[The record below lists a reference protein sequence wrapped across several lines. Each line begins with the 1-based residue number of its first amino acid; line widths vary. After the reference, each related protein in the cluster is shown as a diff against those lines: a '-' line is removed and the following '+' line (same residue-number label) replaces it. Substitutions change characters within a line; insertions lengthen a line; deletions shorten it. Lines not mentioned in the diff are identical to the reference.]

1 MSKSHTDIAIIGG
14 GPVGLCAANL
24 LGQLGIRTVLFEQ
37 NATTS
42 FHPRGHVVNTRTM
55 EIFRSC
61 GLAEDVDAVALPLE
75 RHAGIGFVTSLAGDT
90 IGVIETRGDPEWARI
105 EASQSP
111 VFKRSC
117 PQDKLEPV
125 LREHAQR
132 RDSVA
137 LHFSHKVT
145 GVTQDATGVTLTW
158 ENGEGATGATRA
170 AYVIAADGP
179 RSPTREA
186 VGIGMD
192 GKSIGQQ
199 IGLYFHADLWK
210 YVVDRP
216 YLLYWIFNAQT
227 SGVLISL
234 DGRYRWTY
242 NFGYHTHESRDDF
255 TKERCLNILRAVIG
269 ASDVEIDIKS
279 IMPWRMQ
286 ARIADTFSAGRVFIA
301 GDAAHPLP
309 PTGGQG
315 MNTGIADIH
324 NLIWKL
330 NLVLDGAAPASLLA
344 TYTEER
350 RPIASFNVAQ
360 SERNAMAMAK
370 RGLSGMLAN
379 DSELLSSLEGAQG
392 AANRAK
398 LAEGIPEQREHFDY
412 PGQTFG
418 FSYESNLI
426 TSDGTPS
433 PPFSVRSYTPAAR
446 PGNRAPHLPVTL
458 DGKAA
463 SLLDLFSLDRF
474 TLLHASD
481 GQFWADAVTA
491 ADLPVPLRSFGIG
504 DGGDVQTDTAA
515 WLELYGLTRTGAVL
529 IRPDGHVAWRS
540 ARAGD
545 PAELIAACL
554 TAAGTTAKAISPTT
568 NLKGS
573 T

>member
-1 MSKSHTDIAIIGG
+1 MSKSRTDIAIIGG
-14 GPVGLCAANL
+14 GPVGLSAANL
-24 LGQLGIRTVLFEQ
+24 LGQLGIQTVLFEQ
-37 NATTS
+37 NPTTS

-55 EIFRSC
+55 EIFRC
-61 GLAEDVDAVALPLE
+61 TGLAEDVDAVSLPLE

-117 PQDKLEPV
+117 PQDMLEPV

-137 LHFSHKVT
+137 LHFGHKVT
-145 GVTQDATGVTLTW
+145 GVTQDADGVTLAW
-158 ENGEGATGATRA
+158 ESTDGETGTTRA
-170 AYVIAADGP
+170 AYLIAADGP
-179 RSPTREA
+179 RSQTREA
-186 VGIGMD
+186 VGIGME

-199 IGLYFHADLWK
+199 IGLYFHADLWA
-210 YVVDRP
+210 YVADRP

-227 SGVLISL
+227 SGVLIAL

-242 NFGYHTHESRDDF
+242 NFGYHAHESRDDF
-255 TKERCLNILRAVIG
+255 TEKRCLEILHAVIG
-269 ASDVEIDIKS
+269 ASDVNIDIKS

-286 ARIADTFSAGRVFIA
+286 ARIADKLSDGRVFIA

-330 NLVLDGAAPASLLA
+330 NLVLDGTAPASLLS

-350 RPIASFNVAQ
+350 RPIARFNVAQ
-360 SERNAMAMAK
+360 SEHNAMAMAK
-370 RGLSGMLAN
+370 RGLSGMMAN
-379 DSELLSSLEGAQG
+379 DSDLLSNLEGAQG

-418 FSYESNLI
+418 FSYESSLV
-426 TSDGTPS
+426 TPDGTLT
-433 PPFSVRSYTPAAR
+433 PPFSVKSYTPAAR
-446 PGNRAPHLPVTL
+446 PGNRAPHLPITL

-463 SLLDLFSLDRF
+463 SLLDLFALDRF
-474 TLLHASD
+474 TLLHAAD
-481 GQFWADAVTA
+481 GQFWADAVHA
-491 ADLPVPLRSFGIG
+491 ANISVPLRSFGVG
-504 DGGDVQTDTAA
+504 DRQRVQTDMAA
-515 WLELYGLTRTGAVL
+515 WFELYGLTPTGAVL
-529 IRPDGHVAWRS
+529 VRPDGHVAWRS
-540 ARAGD
+540 AAAGD
-545 PAELIAACL
+545 TVDLIAACL
-554 TAAGTTAKAISPTT
+554 VAVGASAQAISPKA
-568 NLKGS
+568 NMKGA